1 MVTFFNVFSYY
12 PPICVPAKVAAMTAV
27 AIDGRAAVSKNLD
40 FLWPTSCIFLV
51 VVLYS
56 LPLALA
62 HVNEGRRY
70 PT

>member
-1 MVTFFNVFSYY
+1 
-12 PPICVPAKVAAMTAV
+12 MTAV
-27 AIDGRAAVSKNLD
+27 AIDGSAAVSKNPD
-40 FLWPTSCIFLV
+40 FLSSTSCIFLD

-62 HVNEGRRY
+62 HATEGRRY